1 MSLKIE
7 LEVSG
12 TEAAICK
19 DIASRQQVGIKKYG
33 TTVRANNLSLR
44 QWLQHS
50 YEEKLDD
57 IVYMRRAIEEI
68 DAEEVLKAANQTSIQ

>member
-1 MSLKIE
+1 MSTKIE

-19 DIASRQQVGIKKYG
+19 DIASRQQLGIKKYG
-33 TTVRANNLSLR
+33 TTVRNNNLSLR

-68 DAEEVLKAANQTSIQ
+68 DEEEALKVLNQTKIQ

>member
-1 MSLKIE
+1 MSSKIE
-7 LEVSG
+7 LAVSG

-68 DAEEVLKAANQTSIQ
+68 DAEEALKVLNQN

>member
-1 MSLKIE
+1 MQCP
-7 LEVSG
+7 
-12 TEAAICK
+12 ICK

>member
-1 MSLKIE
+1 MSTKIK

-19 DIASRQQVGIKKYG
+19 DIASRQQLGIKKYG
-33 TTVRANNLSLR
+33 TTVRNNNLSLR

-68 DAEEVLKAANQTSIQ
+68 DEEAALKVLNQTKIQ